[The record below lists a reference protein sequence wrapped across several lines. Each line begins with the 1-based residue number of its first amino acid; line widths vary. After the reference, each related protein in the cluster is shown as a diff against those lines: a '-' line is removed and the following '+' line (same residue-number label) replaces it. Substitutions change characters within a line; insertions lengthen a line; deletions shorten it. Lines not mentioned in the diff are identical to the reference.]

1 MAFEK
6 ILQETKNL
14 VLDTSVFIGYF
25 MDEKLSIIPLLDEYV
40 FNENSSISLYGHNIL
55 KSEIHY
61 IICRKRGIS
70 EAENVIKKV
79 ETVINAISESRLFE
93 KAGQIKCKYPIAL
106 SDCFSLSLGLLFDCP
121 VFFLKERE
129 LSDGIVD
136 DLNKNLDCKLYIV
149 S

>member
-1 MAFEK
+1 MSFEK
-6 ILQETKNL
+6 ILQETKKL

-40 FNENSSISLYGHNIL
+40 FNENSFISLYGHNVL
-55 KSEIHY
+55 KS
-61 IICRKRGIS
+61 KL
-70 EAENVIKKV
+70 

-106 SDCFSLSLGLLFDCP
+106 SDCFSLSLGLLLDCP

-129 LSDGIVD
+129 FSDEIVD
-136 DLNKNLDCKLYIV
+136 DLNKNLDCKLHIV